1 MFHKFYILSLLLLLT
16 GCSSQAWYDGMQQ
29 QNKLDC
35 LKNPTTRMETC
46 QQAGQHYDNYKRDVD
61 NIR

>member
-1 MFHKFYILSLLLLLT
+1 MFHKCYTLSLLLLLT

-46 QQAGQHYDNYKRDVD
+46 QQMGQRYDNYKRDVD
-61 NIR
+61 NVR